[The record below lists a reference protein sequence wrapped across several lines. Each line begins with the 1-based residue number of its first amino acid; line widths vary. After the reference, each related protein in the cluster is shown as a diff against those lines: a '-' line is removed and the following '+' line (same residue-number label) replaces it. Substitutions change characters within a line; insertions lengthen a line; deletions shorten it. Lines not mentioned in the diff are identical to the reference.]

1 MTSSAAGAPRGF
13 ALVAVLLVLAL
24 LSVIGAEFAFSMRL
38 EASMVRSFRD
48 GIVATHLAE
57 AAVEQAMREILT
69 DAQQIGTLEDGVLTF
84 FRSPLQPLPRLPRD
98 AVKLG
103 AGEFSY
109 RISDED
115 ARLNVNRANTAVLDR
130 LLTVLG
136 LEKRLRDTIIDSL
149 QDWRDPNELHRAN
162 GAESEDTYLNRPVPY
177 RAKNAAL
184 DSVAELIQI
193 KGVTPKLMDGED
205 GRPGL
210 AAFVTVR
217 GQSQVNVNTAPRE
230 VLKALGV
237 SDAQF
242 SRIEQ
247 TRRLGPYTTL
257 QGLNIGGVSP
267 ATITFRIDAQ
277 GIVDG
282 QVRARLTAIV
292 QKRPGA
298 GGETLAVLEWSGVR

>member
-1 MTSSAAGAPRGF
+1 
-13 ALVAVLLVLAL
+13 
-24 LSVIGAEFAFSMRL
+24 
-38 EASMVRSFRD
+38 MVRSFRD

-162 GAESEDTYLNRPVPY
+162 GAESEDTYLKLPVPY
-177 RAKNAAL
+177 RSRNGNLEDA
-184 DSVAELIQI
+184 AELLQI
-193 KGVTPKLMDGED
+193 RGVTPEIYN
-205 GRPGL
+205 GREGTPGL
-210 AAFVTVR
+210 GDHVTVHGSGR
-217 GQSQVNVNTAPRE
+217 ININTASE
-230 VLKALGV
+230 VVLRAVGL
-237 SDAQF
+237 SDAEVTDVMQ
-242 SRIEQ
+242 SRREAPYAVVPGRYAARQLSVTSQTYRIEAVGRVGGEPHARIVAVVQRRQ
-247 TRRLGPYTTL
+247 TDRG
-257 QGLNIGGVSP
+257 
-267 ATITFRIDAQ
+267 
-277 GIVDG
+277 
-282 QVRARLTAIV
+282 
-292 QKRPGA
+292 PGA
-298 GGETLAVLEWSGVR
+298 VVLSWRPMAPARKAAP